1 MFWWSLA
8 TLVGTIRNGLMI
20 EIDRNPLMMRQAGAA
35 AAVVIAAGAGMGL
48 IAHRG
53 AEQRDA
59 ALWAERAAAF
69 RTYEL
74 AESGPAARLELVSFS
89 TTNGLKGRASGM
101 LAADALDRQ
110 AMTVSASLRGA
121 LGVTPPSV
129 VTPKVE
135 TGAGATR
142 AASARAREQRCL
154 AEAIYYEARGET
166 YQGQMAV
173 AEVVTNRVTSRHWP
187 NTYCGVVYEGSTRAT
202 GCQFSFTCDGSLNR
216 RPKGPAWRQS
226 NTIAAQVLLGLVR
239 PITHRATHYHTTAIR
254 PYWSGGLVKTGQIG
268 SHVFYRLPS
277 ASEKAALN
285 AAAAKRRASQDDEAP
300 IEVIDAPVAD
310 DAATGSVDGAAPA
323 LGPDQ
328 APNPPQ
334 ETAPDNATPDTDDG
348 DVAALAPQPEAGDL
362 RGA

>member
-1 MFWWSLA
+1 MFWWSLS
-8 TLVGTIRNGLMI
+8 TLGGSFRNGLMI
-20 EIDRNPLMMRQAGAA
+20 EFDKNPSMMRQAGAA
-35 AAVVIAAGAGMGL
+35 VAVVIAAGAGMGL

-74 AESGPAARLELVSFS
+74 AESSPAARLELVSFS
-89 TTNGLKGRASGM
+89 STSGLKGRASGM

-129 VTPKVE
+129 ITPKVE
-135 TGAGATR
+135 SGAGATR

-154 AEAIYYEARGET
+154 AEAIYYEARGES

-187 NTYCGVVYEGSTRAT
+187 NTYCGVVYEGSTRAS

-226 NTIAAQVLLGLVR
+226 NTIAAQVMIGLVR

-254 PYWSGGLVKTGQIG
+254 PYWISGLIETGRIG
-268 SHVFYRLPS
+268 SHVFYRLPT
-277 ASEKAALN
+277 AAEKAALN
-285 AAAAKRRASQDDEAP
+285 AANKRRAAKDSAAASEVIEAPVVDEAALG
-300 IEVIDAPVAD
+300 E
-310 DAATGSVDGAAPA
+310 GEGAAPA
-323 LGPDQ
+323 GADQ
-328 APNPPQ
+328 APIIAP
-334 ETAPDNATPDTDDG
+334 ETSPAPAPAPAEDDG
-348 DVAALAPQPEAGDL
+348 DVAALSRELAQEIP